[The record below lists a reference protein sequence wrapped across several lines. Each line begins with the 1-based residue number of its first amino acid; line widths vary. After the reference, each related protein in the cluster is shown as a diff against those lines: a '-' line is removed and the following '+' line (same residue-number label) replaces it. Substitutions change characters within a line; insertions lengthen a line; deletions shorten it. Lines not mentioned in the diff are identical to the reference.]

1 MTGTTAVG
9 APNDRFCDVV
19 MEGGITSGIIYA
31 SAASDLAKH
40 YRFRNVGGSS
50 IGAFAAAVTAAAEY
64 RRRYG
69 SNEGFEFLAGLPAK
83 LKEQDK
89 DGRTGLRNLFMP
101 QEQTRRLFEV
111 FLATLGHNGPM
122 MRLLCG
128 FAGALR
134 QYRLH
139 VLVAL
144 LVAIV
149 STLGPLELVSL
160 GLAQPTALSPG
171 WNVVALG
178 SSIVLLLTT
187 LATAIAVA
195 LLIGIVWDVL
205 VGVVPNGFGLC
216 RGWSAE
222 ESHDEKDLAAYLH
235 GAIQEAAGRDPREG
249 VPLTFKELWE
259 APGSP
264 AAMLGF
270 VGGEKAQRSINL
282 EVYTTNL
289 AHSRPY
295 RFPLDQADDMGRLF
309 FRLKDMQDYFPEPI
323 WRHLAAHAR
332 PYEPKSDFDPP
343 ASAKT
348 WEFLE
353 IPQEHL
359 PVAVAARLAL
369 SFPFLISA
377 VPLWAIDY
385 QSKPSERGFSK
396 CWMSDG
402 GLCSNFP
409 IHLFDSFLPK
419 WPTFGISLQTR
430 SAAKKRR
437 LVWLP
442 RKHMQGRADIWH
454 RIGGGSFSQL
464 TGFLLGIWTAT
475 WRWNDMTMMRMPGV
489 RDRVVRIFL
498 EDHEGGVNIKMS
510 PDDIGKLADVYGK
523 RAAKAFVKK
532 FAQASSEGWL
542 EHRWVRFNRLL
553 IALREQIDGFEF
565 AATLKRHAEPMDI
578 QIAASLYVAPLRGRR
593 KGKDLQPSEVC
604 LASDQTQELSSL
616 MVALTQLEAAFRKA
630 GSHRAYEAIP
640 RPSLR
645 VRHPT

>member
-1 MTGTTAVG
+1 MTGTTAGGV
-9 APNDRFCDVV
+9 PKDRFCDVV

-31 SAASDLAKH
+31 SAASELAKH

-64 RRRYG
+64 SRRYG
-69 SNEGFEFLAGLPAK
+69 SEEGFAFLAGLPDE
-83 LKEQDK
+83 LKKQDD

-101 QEQTRRLFEV
+101 QEKTRRLFEV
-111 FLATLGHNGPM
+111 FLATLGHNGPGT
-122 MRLLCG
+122 RLLYG
-128 FAGALR
+128 FAAALG
-134 QYRLH
+134 QYWLH
-139 VLVAL
+139 VLIAL
-144 LVAIV
+144 LIATVL
-149 STLGPLELVSL
+149 TLGPLALAWL
-160 GLAQPTALSPG
+160 GLTQPLAQDRG

-178 SSIVLLLTT
+178 SSILVVLTT
-187 LATAIAVA
+187 FAISIVVAVLA
-195 LLIGIVWDVL
+195 GIVWDVL

-222 ESHDEKDLAAYLH
+222 EFHDEKDLAAYLH
-235 GAIQEAAGRDPREG
+235 GAIQKAAGRDPRTS
-249 VPLTFKELWE
+249 VPLTFKELWDAQE
-259 APGSP
+259 PPTS
-264 AAMLGF
+264 MLGF
-270 VGGEKAQRSINL
+270 VGDAKAQRSINL
-282 EVYTTNL
+282 EVYATNL

-295 RFPLDQADDMGRLF
+295 RFPLDDADDMGRLF
-309 FRLKDMQDYFPEPI
+309 FRLEDMQEYFPKPI
-323 WRHLAAHAR
+323 LLHLVAHAR
-332 PYEPKSDFDPP
+332 PYQPKNHFDPP
-343 ASAKT
+343 AGMST
-348 WEFLE
+348 EGYLE
-353 IPQEHL
+353 LPQEHL
-359 PVAVAARLAL
+359 PIAVAARLAL
-369 SFPFLISA
+369 SFPFLLSA
-377 VPLWAIDY
+377 VPLWAIEY
-385 QSKPSERGFSK
+385 KKETEGSFSR

-419 WPTFGISLQTR
+419 WPTFGISLHTR
-430 SAAKKRR
+430 NKSWKGKA
-437 LVWLP
+437 VWLP
-442 RKHMQGRADIWH
+442 KRHMQGRADIWH
-454 RIGGGSFSQL
+454 PIEGGSFSQL
-464 TGFLLGIWTAT
+464 TGFLLGLWTAT

-498 EDHEGGVNIKMS
+498 EKNEGGVNIKMT
-510 PDDIGKLADVYGK
+510 PDDIAKLADDYG
-523 RAAKAFVKK
+523 RSAAQAFVEK
-532 FAQASSEGWL
+532 FAEVGSVGWL